1 MLSTRPLASLIIS
14 VFLFFMYFITI
25 LGGYFSYVMP
35 MLSWQTTSLQTFFL
49 LYYAFSPIIL
59 NFWILSYLIQLPRA
73 TQTFVTM
80 MLLFVL
86 GASLFVSGL
95 GFYKLKK
102 WAYIFTVSYAIY
114 NIILPFIPPNLN
126 LNVIYTLSSLTS
138 NTILIQISHVIPA
151 IIGFALL
158 LYLPG
163 DIRKRFEL

>member
-1 MLSTRPLASLIIS
+1 MSTRPMGSLIIS
-14 VFLFFMYFITI
+14 IFLYFMSFMTI
-25 LGGYFSYVMP
+25 IGGYLSYLMP
-35 MLSWQTTSLQTFFL
+35 MLSWQETNLQTYLFL
-49 LYYAFSPIIL
+49 FYAFSPSL
-59 NFWILSYLIQLPRA
+59 LTSWILSYLFQLPRT

-80 MLLFVL
+80 ILLFVL
-86 GASLFVSGL
+86 GVSLFVSGI

-138 NTILIQISHVIPA
+138 NTILIQISNFIPA

-158 LYLPG
+158 IYLPG
-163 DIRKRFEL
+163 DIRKKFEL